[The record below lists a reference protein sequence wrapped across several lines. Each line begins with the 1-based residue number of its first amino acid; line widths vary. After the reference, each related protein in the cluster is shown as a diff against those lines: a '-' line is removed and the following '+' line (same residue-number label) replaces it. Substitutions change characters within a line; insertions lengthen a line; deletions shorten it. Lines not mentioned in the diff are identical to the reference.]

1 MDSSKLGPMNAKGFW
16 AKAQLWGVVVLTVG
30 ATAVAAVM
38 FTQGTRAPKV
48 GDTITVKTS
57 TPSST
62 DNNPHPIAGQ
72 FKPNGRTLEECNLSD
87 YPCVEQAFGNLAF
100 KEGAK
105 VALARFDS
113 MIGKPGPVESNCHRI
128 AHTIGSASL
137 ARLNENVGKAFAEGS
152 SSCWSGYYH
161 GILEHA
167 FLQLKSF
174 EPDEVAKVSQ
184 ALCSDPEIRKTSW
197 LAYQCV
203 HGLGHGL
210 MITSGLDLPLSLEI
224 CNKLET
230 NWDQQSCQGGVFM
243 ENIST
248 SYGTKSEYLKD
259 DDLIYPCNFV
269 KENDKLYC
277 YLMVT
282 SRILNANGYNWEATA
297 KLCQG
302 AEKNWVKVCFR
313 SYGRDASGSSRTNNA
328 EILQKCNRAAPYGG
342 MVGCVIGAAA
352 DITANDTGGAR
363 TAQFCQSVPGELQAT
378 CYWSLGTVSGGFKA
392 SSEERL
398 ADCRSWI
405 SDEKMMKACH
415 DGSIGMPEPS
425 TSGS

>member
-1 MDSSKLGPMNAKGFW
+1 MKDSKGVW
-16 AKAQLWGVVVLTVG
+16 ARLQLWGILVLAIG
-30 ATAVAAVM
+30 ATGAAAIMFSRNTAAASVPVTPPQPAV
-38 FTQGTRAPKV
+38 
-48 GDTITVKTS
+48 TS
-57 TPSST
+57 SSK
-62 DNNPHPIAGQ
+62 DNNPHPIAGG
-72 FKPNGRTLEECNLSD
+72 FKPNGRSLEECALTD
-87 YPCVEQAFGNLAF
+87 RLCVEQAFGNLAF
-100 KEGAK
+100 REGAK
-105 VALARFDS
+105 VALARFDT
-113 MIGKPGPVESNCHRI
+113 MIAAAGPVEANCHRI

-137 ARLNENVGKAFAEGS
+137 ARLKENVGQAFAEGS

-167 FLQLKSF
+167 FLQLKTF
-174 EPDEVAKVSQ
+174 EPKEVASVSQ
-184 ALCSDPEIRKTSW
+184 KLCSDPGIRRVSW

-224 CNKLET
+224 CNLLAT
-230 NWDQQSCQGGVFM
+230 DWDQQSCKGGVFM

-259 DDLIYPCNFV
+259 SDLIYPCNAI
-269 KENDKLYC
+269 KEKDKLYC

-282 SRILNANGYNWEATA
+282 SRVLNANGYNWDATA
-297 KLCQG
+297 KLCANG
-302 AEKNWVKVCFR
+302 EKNWVKVCFR
-313 SYGRDASGSSRTNNA
+313 SFGRDASGSSRMDNA
-328 EILQKCNRAAPYGG
+328 EILRKCKLAEADGG
-342 MVGCVIGAAA
+342 MLGCVIGAAA

-363 TAQFCQSVPGELQAT
+363 TSQFCQTVPGSLQAT

-405 SDEKMMKACH
+405 SDEKMIQACH
-415 DGSIGMPEPS
+415 AGSLGQPEPS
-425 TSGS
+425 GG

>member
-1 MDSSKLGPMNAKGFW
+1 MNEGQGFKALSFW
-16 AKAQLWGVVVLTVG
+16 AKVRLWAVLGLAIG
-30 ATAVAAVM
+30 ATAFAAVM
-38 FTQGTRAPKV
+38 FSRGTTQPVVTEGTA
-48 GDTITVKTS
+48 TTKTA
-57 TPSST
+57 TASST
-62 DNNPHPIAGQ
+62 DSNPHPIAGG
-72 FKPNGRTLEECNLSD
+72 FKPNGRSLEECALSD
-87 YPCVEQAFGNLAF
+87 YPCVEQAFGNLTYR
-100 KEGAK
+100 EGAK

-113 MIGKPGPVESNCHRI
+113 LIAQPGPVESNCHRI

-137 ARLNENVGKAFAEGS
+137 ARLQDNVAKAFVEGS

-161 GILEHA
+161 GIVERA
-167 FLQLKSF
+167 FLKLTSF

-184 ALCSDPEIRKTSW
+184 EICDDPEIRATSW
-197 LAYQCV
+197 IAYQCV

-224 CNKLET
+224 CNKLAT
-230 NWDQQSCQGGVFM
+230 SWDQQSCQGGVFM

-259 DDLIYPCNFV
+259 DDLIYPCNIV

-313 SYGRDASGSSRTNNA
+313 SYGRDASGSSRSDNA
-328 EILQKCNRAAPYGG
+328 QILQKCNRAAPFGG
-342 MVGCVIGAAA
+342 MLGCVIGAAA
-352 DITANDTGGAR
+352 DITANDTSGAR
-363 TAQFCQSVPGELQAT
+363 TAQFCQTVPDNMRAT

-392 SSEERL
+392 SSEDRL
-398 ADCRSWI
+398 ADCRQWI
-405 SDEKMMKACH
+405 SDEKMIQTCH
-415 DGSIGMPEPS
+415 AGALGQAEPD
-425 TSGS
+425 SGS